1 MTEHKYIEN
10 EYITS
15 AKSRYPTSWYS
26 LKVPARNSDVCLAPL
41 SLAAW
46 VKVA

>member
-1 MTEHKYIEN
+1 MAEHNYIEN

-15 AKSRYPTSWYS
+15 AKSRYPTGWYS
-26 LKVPARNSDVCLAPL
+26 FKVLARNSDVCLAPL

-46 VKVA
+46 AKV